1 MINVTDTI
9 AAAIKRTTKI
19 EKSIDKA
26 TNNAFGKLAFEL
38 RSEQQRVMRVS
49 FKSVVPYTLGAI
61 RARTPKAAGDY
72 QKAGV
77 YFIEQGA
84 RGREAHKYLTP
95 NIKGGSRRFK
105 PHEVALF
112 KAGLIPAGSYT
123 QKGDNTTLT
132 NGGQYQRMLS
142 QLKAQR
148 KERMNETEASARRKK
163 RTSDFF
169 VLYRGSEPIAIAR
182 RTAGSITVEL
192 AITQTKPMYKP
203 IYDFYGTS
211 MAYTKTNFK
220 RLFDAQMRR
229 QIGFK

>member
-61 RARTPKAAGDY
+61 RARTPKVTGDY
-72 QKAGV
+72 TKAGV

-95 NIKGGSRRFK
+95 NIKGGKRRFR
-105 PHEVALF
+105 PHEVALY
-112 KAGLIPAGSYT
+112 KEGVIPPDTYT
-123 QKGDNTTLT
+123 AATKNTTML

-142 QLKAQR
+142 QLKAQK
-148 KERMNETEASARRKK
+148 KERMNETEKSKEKK
-163 RTSDFF
+163 KGGGRFF
-169 VLYRGSEPIAIAR
+169 VLYNGTRPVAIAQR
-182 RTAGSITVEL
+182 FGDTINIEMTVGM
-192 AITQTKPMYKP
+192 TVPNYKP

>member
-9 AAAIKRTTKI
+9 AAAIKRTTKF

-38 RSEQQRVMRVS
+38 RTEQQRVMRTT

-112 KAGLIPAGSYT
+112 KAGLIPSGSYT
-123 QKGDNTTLT
+123 QKGDNTTLK
-132 NGGQYQRMLS
+132 NGGQYQVMLS

-148 KERMNETEASARRKK
+148 KETMNETEVSAKRKK
-163 RTSDFF
+163 RTSSFF
-169 VLYRGSEPIAIAR
+169 VIYRGSEPIAIAR
-182 RTAGSITVEL
+182 RTGNSINVEL

-211 MAYTKTNFK
+211 MTYTKVNFK
-220 RLFDAQMRR
+220 RLFDAQMKRY
-229 QIGFK
+229 IGFK

>member
-19 EKSIDKA
+19 ERSIDKS
-26 TNNAFGKLAFEL
+26 TNNAFGKLAFDL
-38 RSEQQRVMRVS
+38 RKEQQRVMRVS
-49 FKSVVPYTLGAI
+49 FKSVVPYTLNAI
-61 RARTPKAAGDY
+61 RARTPKATGDY
-72 QKAGV
+72 QTAGV

-84 RGREAHKYLTP
+84 KGREAHKYLTP

-112 KAGLIPAGSYT
+112 KAGLIPSGAYT
-123 QKGDNTTLT
+123 QKGENTTLK

-142 QLKAQR
+142 QLQAQR
-148 KERMNETEASARRKK
+148 KGSMNETEASARRKK

-169 VLYRGSEPIAIAR
+169 VIYRGSEPIAIAR

-192 AITQTKPMYKP
+192 AVTHTKPMYKP
-203 IYDFYGTS
+203 TYDFYGTS
-211 MAYTKTNFK
+211 LAYTKTNFQ
-220 RLFDAQMRR
+220 RLFNAQMKRH
-229 QIGFK
+229 IGLR